1 MDKDLQSIQE
11 VRDLVKRA
19 KTAQSEFQKFSQS
32 DVDRVVQAMADAGY
46 RAAET
51 LARAAIDD
59 THFGR
64 FEDKIIKNQFATRDV
79 WNAIKNLQTVGV
91 IDRDRHHRTMKI
103 AEPMGII
110 AAIIPTTNPTST
122 VMNNMIIGVKGGNA
136 IVASPH
142 PQAANCTMAAAEV
155 LRLAAEKAGAPAGLI
170 GCIKTPTIVGA
181 QHLMTHDDV
190 NVIVATGGRG
200 IVKAAYSSG
209 KPAYG
214 VGPGNVP
221 AIIERSANVTKAVKD
236 TIAGKSFDNGVICS
250 SEQTLIYE
258 GAIERQVMLALKN
271 LPVHIVSD
279 AEKQKLKNWMFKADG
294 KLNPAV
300 VGLDPWRIAENSG
313 FKVDSKI
320 RVLIVP
326 IDTVGPDEV
335 FSKEKLSPVLALL
348 RANSIKQAFNFGL
361 TMIEMSG
368 IGHTASLHTQD
379 EDLVL
384 EFAHKFPVGRLIV
397 NSPSVHGSVGYTTEL
412 SPAFTLGSGT
422 RSGSISMDNI
432 SAKHFINVKTLAYET
447 KPLDKSGSTDSAID
461 RPFQSRRGSKQPV
474 EKPEAPPVLIN
485 PTRVSTSVEPDQK
498 NILYGSSGITEDEIQ
513 KIIRDFKG

>member
-11 VRDLVKRA
+11 VRDLVTKA

-32 DVDRVVQAMADAGY
+32 EVDRVVKAMADAGF

-51 LARAAIDD
+51 LARAAVAD

-64 FEDKIIKNQFATRDV
+64 IEDKIIKNQFATQHV
-79 WNAIKNLQTVGV
+79 WNAIKDLPTVGV
-91 IDRDRHHRTMKI
+91 IERDRHHRTIKI
-103 AEPMGII
+103 AEPMGVI
-110 AAIIPTTNPTST
+110 AAIIPVTNPTST
-122 VMNNMIIGVKGGNA
+122 ALNNVLIGVKGGNA
-136 IVASPH
+136 VIASPH
-142 PQAANCTMAAAEV
+142 PKAGKCTLAAVEV
-155 LRLAAEKAGAPAGLI
+155 LRLASEKAGAPAGLI
-170 GCIKTPTIVGA
+170 GCIKTPTIAGA

-190 NVIVATGGRG
+190 NVIIATGGRG

-221 AIIERSANVTKAVKD
+221 AIIERSANVPKAVKD
-236 TIAGKSFDNGVICS
+236 IFSGKSFDNGVICS

-271 LPVHIVSD
+271 LPVYIVSD
-279 AEKQKLKNWMFKADG
+279 AEKQKLRNWMFTADG
-294 KLNPAV
+294 KLNSDV
-300 VGLDPWRIAENSG
+300 VGLDPWRIAEHSG

-320 RVLIVP
+320 RVIIVP
-326 IDTVGPDEV
+326 IDSVGPDEV

-348 RANSIKQAFNFGL
+348 RANSIKQAFNYGL
-361 TMIEMSG
+361 TMIEMAG
-368 IGHTASLHTQD
+368 IGHTAALHTQN
-379 EDLVL
+379 EDLAL

-412 SPAFTLGSGT
+412 PPALTLGSGT
-422 RSGSISMDNI
+422 RSGSISMENI
-432 SAKHFINVKTLAYET
+432 SAKHFINVKILAWET

-461 RPFQSRRGSKQPV
+461 RPFQSRRGNKQPLEKLAPPAV
-474 EKPEAPPVLIN
+474 VKPEPA
-485 PTRVSTSVEPDQK
+485 RVANEPDK
-498 NILYGSSGITEDEIQ
+498 NILYGASGLSEDQIQ